1 MIIKK
6 LQIEN
11 LRNLGSVSL
20 QANPVLN
27 YIVGDNGAGKTS
39 ILESVV
45 VLSRGRSFRTSQ
57 SFELIGPAG
66 PTFRVFAETEQDDRQ
81 CNRLGLERSG
91 KHWKARKNGQDLA
104 QISQLT
110 RSLPLVLME
119 PDSHLLVSGAPEV
132 RRKFLDWAV
141 FHVEPTF
148 LEVWRRF
155 SKALKQRNAA
165 LRARHVEVIESI
177 DKILTPLGS
186 RLGLLRGEY
195 IKMLSMEVKSNV
207 SELSS
212 ELADIEI
219 EYQSGWGEG
228 SYEEALVK
236 SRDRDMERGAT
247 SQGPHRADL
256 LLKKGDN
263 LAKTVISRGEQ
274 KVLSAALL
282 LAQASILKSHGDQPV
297 VLLDDLASEFDK
309 THFERVLAKFL
320 ETGAQVWLTGTRE
333 PGFSGAHTV
342 FHVEHGTVCKN
353 VIISAGR
360 NPV

>member
-1 MIIKK
+1 LIIKT

-27 YIVGDNGAGKTS
+27 YIVGNNGAGKTS

-57 SFELIGPAG
+57 SVELIGPAG
-66 PTFRVFAETEQDDRQ
+66 PTFSVFAETEQDDRQ
-81 CNRLGLERSG
+81 SNRLGLERSG
-91 KHWKARKNGQDLA
+91 KHWKARKNSQDLA

-132 RRKFLDWAV
+132 RRRFLDWAV
-141 FHVEPTF
+141 FHVEPSF

-165 LRARHVEVIESI
+165 LRAGQMDVVESMDE
-177 DKILTPLGS
+177 ILSPLGAKLS
-186 RLGLLRGEY
+186 QYREAYADLLAKE
-195 IKMLSMEVKSNV
+195 IKSIIT
-207 SELSS
+207 ELSS
-212 ELADIEI
+212 ELNDVTID
-219 EYQSGWGEG
+219 YQSGWGEG
-228 SYEEALVK
+228 PYNEALSKWRV
-236 SRDRDMERGAT
+236 RDLERGAT

-256 LLKKGDN
+256 LMMKGDN
-263 LAKTVISRGEQ
+263 LARTVISRGEQ

-282 LAQASILKSHGDQPV
+282 LAQAAILKSIGDKPV
-297 VLLDDLASEFDK
+297 VLLDDLASEFDED
-309 THFERVLAKFL
+309 HFERVLSKFL

-333 PGFSGAHTV
+333 PQFSGEHTV
-342 FHVEHGTVCKN
+342 FHVEHGIVHKML
-353 VIISAGR
+353 
-360 NPV
+360 